1 MNNFNI
7 ETLLIQL
14 RTDKVMSKFV
24 SKEDLYTSLNA
35 DRKEAAEVIKYLLR
49 EIEEL
54 KYEG

>member
-14 RTDKVMSKFV
+14 RTDKVMSTFV